1 MLCQIINKC
10 ESNMENENHDANSTQ
25 RVILKTEF
33 VQKLNE
39 NVESKLID
47 LINNKIEER
56 NYLKLVY
63 DMNHIPEEIKDKDKI
78 Y

>member
-1 MLCQIINKC
+1 
-10 ESNMENENHDANSTQ
+10 MENENHDANSTQ

-78 Y
+78 YLH